1 VRGREITMLR
11 LTIAATMLLAFAP
24 AAVRGDE
31 RASTKDAQGMVRQ
44 AVALVKKEGKAKAFA
59 VFNDPKGAFTYRD
72 LYIAAYDLEGN
83 CLAHG
88 QKKERVGKNYLADK
102 DPTGKEFVKER
113 IALAK
118 KDGKGWQE
126 YKFMNPVTKKVEDKV
141 AYFEVVEGVILV
153 CGAYKE

>member
-1 VRGREITMLR
+1 MLR
-11 LTIAATMLLAFAP
+11 LTVAVTLLLGFAP
-24 AAVRGDE
+24 AAARADE
-31 RASTKDAQGMVRQ
+31 RATTKEAEAMVHQ

-88 QKKERVGKNYLADK
+88 QKKERIGKNYLAEK
-102 DPTGKEFVKER
+102 DPSGKEFVKER
-113 IALAK
+113 TELAK

-126 YKFMNPVTKKVEDKV
+126 YQFMNPVTKKVERKV
-141 AYFEVVEGVILV
+141 AYFEVVDGVILM
-153 CGAYKE
+153 CGAYKP